1 MNMSTD
7 GATSSGS
14 YGALD
19 AERPVAVVSWTWRDT
34 AECARRRVMSFLHT
48 CFLQRPYNINAHLV
62 RVIVVLLAVV
72 YLLVLSV
79 AISRDCR
86 SRSR

>member
-7 GATSSGS
+7 GATSSES

-34 AECARRRVMSFLHT
+34 AECARRRVMSFLQYLFPPAT
-48 CFLQRPYNINAHLV
+48 CTIDA
-62 RVIVVLLAVV
+62 
-72 YLLVLSV
+72 LSSCHCGSSWWF
-79 AISRDCR
+79 ICLFYPSQ
-86 SRSR
+86 